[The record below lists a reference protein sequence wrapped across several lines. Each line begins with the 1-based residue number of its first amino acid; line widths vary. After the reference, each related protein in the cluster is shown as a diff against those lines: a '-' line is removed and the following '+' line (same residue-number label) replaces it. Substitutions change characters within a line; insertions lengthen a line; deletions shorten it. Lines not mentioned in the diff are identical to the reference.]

1 MIDWNV
7 CWKLNVEKS
16 RWMKKWK
23 GRRDWICLKKVL
35 SKPWDLSQAW
45 ISRPWKQNESM
56 SLNKNGDRV
65 KANFDYNNISN
76 NCCFRGPSMWALR
89 IQSWKKLLKKVLFSV
104 TGWNAV
110 TVLTKSEVAKTMNP
124 QRKLQK
130 LLLLQ
135 KKIWKYS
142 SVKFNHIFK
151 GLPCHFIIPIC
162 VPSLPCDSS
171 SPSKFYEK
179 ILYFKIYL
187 YVVVN
192 QHQHD
197 YSPPPGPPK
206 DLLCRQLSNSHDSK
220 NGRRPLFLWLFP
232 SNPQKT
238 KNHHSFR
245 SKY

>member
-1 MIDWNV
+1 MSQWVSTKMVIESKQTLITTTSATIVAFADQAHE
-7 CWKLNVEKS
+7 LSEF
-16 RWMKKWK
+16 
-23 GRRDWICLKKVL
+23 KV
-35 SKPWDLSQAW
+35 
-45 ISRPWKQNESM
+45 
-56 SLNKNGDRV
+56 G
-65 KANFDYNNISN
+65 
-76 NCCFRGPSMWALR
+76 
-89 IQSWKKLLKKVLFSV
+89 KKLLKKVLFSV